1 MSLYPKSANLLIE
14 QLAKLPGVGKATAQR
29 LAFFILKSDQKE
41 NIALARAIREIK
53 ENIRFC
59 FECGIMSE
67 LETSSIIADLINS
80 NLFAY

>member
-41 NIALARAIREIK
+41 NITDSENDEQVRDKVVDLFDGEI
-53 ENIRFC
+53 I
-59 FECGIMSE
+59 
-67 LETSSIIADLINS
+67 T
-80 NLFAY
+80 